1 MKASPV
7 PAVNNRHS
15 ELDENARNKN
25 IGKEISPRKN
35 TGITVGPGAAVG
47 LGMPGLTQPYQLLK
61 YSAISRCGMVLKQIM
76 TTSGDAG
83 SKNQQTKL

>member
-1 MKASPV
+1 MGGVVNPVKASPV

-15 ELDENARNKN
+15 ELDENSKSRRVP
-25 IGKEISPRKN
+25 EVSPRKG

-47 LGMPGLTQPYQLLK
+47 LGMPGMTQPYQLLK

-76 TTSGDAG
+76 TTSGD
-83 SKNQQTKL
+83 